1 MFGLSK
7 KLLKKQSSARSTARR
22 KGDEDERGPE
32 ASVLKALHIMARRSS
47 PHKASTRANMA
58 RAISVV
64 EASMLGLCHIEELIN
79 ECLSLCNSARETD
92 DKSKRA
98 LLAERYA
105 DIIDELNAIAE
116 STGHGGHHLIGGNSR
131 TFEVDLGEQAR
142 FKLKLPH
149 INLTAGPRGLAL
161 PKPARAFESAA
172 SLAQFDRHLA
182 LVKDR
187 LERSASIFREHG
199 TDLSKRLALVL
210 EGAYAE
216 VHELTEDSPVSARPL
231 AKTFHQF

>member
-1 MFGLSK
+1 
-7 KLLKKQSSARSTARR
+7 
-22 KGDEDERGPE
+22 
-32 ASVLKALHIMARRSS
+32 
-47 PHKASTRANMA
+47 
-58 RAISVV
+58 
-64 EASMLGLCHIEELIN
+64 MLGLCHIEELIN
-79 ECLSLCNSARETD
+79 ECMSLCKSARETD
-92 DKSKRA
+92 DTNKRT

-116 STGHGGHHLIGGNSR
+116 STGHGGYHLIGDTSF
-131 TFEVDLGEQAR
+131 TLEVATGEPAQ

-161 PKPARAFESAA
+161 PKPTRAFESAA

-182 LVKDR
+182 LVKAR
-187 LERSASIFREHG
+187 LERSAAIFREHG

-216 VHELTEDSPVSARPL
+216 IHELTEDNPISARPL
-231 AKTFHQF
+231 AKPIRRF